1 MSQLPF
7 PSYNPTANP
16 VQTSVVPFQPSVPQ
30 QVEIG
35 GGTAE
40 LGAAF
45 SQFSQTLAS
54 FAANQISTNRAKA
67 MADGELKVQ
76 KSRKSFRQLVESG
89 EIKPEENPWEA
100 LGAASADGVL
110 AAERFKVETRAKYED
125 KVAKDPNFALSV
137 TSAEEF
143 ANQELQNFLTSGMQN
158 PVWQRSAMREITP
171 FVTSLSETHGSLVAK
186 KRRERM
192 SDSVKT
198 IIFDFAANPTSGDA
212 FAVKMQSVF
221 DEHYETVGAEAA
233 NETMIQ
239 SIMRARQLS
248 GDNTELM
255 KAVAKLKAGTGLLK
269 DTKQYKAAELEFKA
283 AIDQARD
290 DADSKVMS
298 GFVLEHLSKNK
309 RLPTEA
315 EFVKKA
321 KEHRPGI
328 QTAEISELY
337 GVASKNSKF
346 LLDRYYQDSL
356 DSMVKA
362 RSAAVVGAFTVDKS
376 SGQMS
381 FSPES
386 IAYRDPRQLESIV
399 RADVIRIN
407 KELGREVTD
416 EDTKKITMNM
426 LDQIRFQSSM
436 ETENRFSVL
445 PLDNPQRAVQ
455 VVAHSLAT
463 NTEAS
468 VMPTI
473 RAAVGQWVADPDSK
487 KYNEY
492 LTYGLNLYRQG
503 VRQRGEA
510 GLETLGFA
518 KADIEFFKAFEQAS
532 AGKSRQDAAIA
543 AAGRSSWTSSL
554 PDRSIVDAAGGELV
568 KQLGQEK
575 AATVLES
582 AYAEMGGLLSKDQAT
597 QFGIDYSRRVLS
609 LSSGSTF
616 VAPKS
621 ITNQTI
627 NLTNSSALDDL
638 EFDARQAIKKVNPY
652 IDHVYFHYDA
662 RLDAYK
668 PLVVN
673 RGETDRQARSMT
685 IEETEALT
693 KAGYDGT
700 MFPAQLSAAIDRLSI
715 SQAKRRVEDANNI
728 EKIPMDYMDR
738 RVERLNKFRR
748 DLTGNR

>member
-16 VQTSVVPFQPSVPQ
+16 VSTAVVPFQPSVPQ

-67 MADGELKVQ
+67 MAEGQLKAE
-76 KSRKSFRQLVESG
+76 KSRKTFRQLVESG

-100 LGAASADGVL
+100 LGAASADGVM
-110 AAERFKVETRAKYED
+110 AAEKFKAQTKAKYD
-125 KVAKDPNFALSV
+125 AKVAQDPNFAISV
-137 TSAEEF
+137 SSAEDF
-143 ANQELQNFLTSGMQN
+143 VNNELQNFMTLGMQN

-171 FVTSLSETHGSLVAK
+171 FISSLSESHGSLVAK
-186 KRRERM
+186 RRRERM
-192 SDSVKT
+192 SDAVKISVL
-198 IIFDFAANPTSGDA
+198 DFAANPTSGA
-212 FAVKMQSVF
+212 AYAAKLQAQF

-239 SIMRARQLS
+239 SLLKARQLS
-248 GDNTELM
+248 GDHPE
-255 KAVAKLKAGTGLLK
+255 VLKAIGMLKSGTGYLK
-269 DTKQYKAAELEFKA
+269 DTKQYKAAELEQKSV
-283 AIDQARD
+283 IDEARD
-290 DADSKVMS
+290 ASDSKFLS
-298 GFVLEHLSKNK
+298 SFVLDTLSSSK

-315 EFVKKA
+315 EFIKKA
-321 KEHRPGI
+321 KERRPGMPSADI
-328 QTAEISELY
+328 AELY

-346 LLDRYYQDSL
+346 LLDRYYQDAL
-356 DSMVKA
+356 DSTVKA
-362 RSAAVVGAFTVDKS
+362 RAQAVVGAFAVNKE
-376 SGQMS
+376 GQLS
-381 FSPES
+381 FDLES
-386 IAYRDPRQLESIV
+386 NAYRDPKQLESIV

-416 EDTKKITMNM
+416 EDTKKITTNM
-426 LDQIRFQSSM
+426 LDQIRFQSSIQA
-436 ETENRFSVL
+436 ESFASAI
-445 PLDNPQRAVQ
+445 PLDQANRAVP

-468 VMPTI
+468 IMPTI

-492 LTYGLNLYRQG
+492 LTYGLNIYRQG

-518 KADIEFFKAFEQAS
+518 KADIEFFKSFDQAS
-532 AGKSRQDAAIA
+532 AGKSREDAAIA
-543 AAGRSSWTSSL
+543 AAGRSSWTSFL
-554 PDRSIVDAAGGELV
+554 PDRSVVDAAGGELV
-568 KQLGQEK
+568 KQLGPEK

-597 QFGIDYSRRVLS
+597 QFGLDYSRRVLT
-609 LSSGSTF
+609 LPNGSVF
-616 VAPKS
+616 VAPKNM
-621 ITNQTI
+621 TGQLV
-627 NLTNSSALDDL
+627 NLTNSSAIADL
-638 EFDARQAIKKVNPY
+638 ELDARKAVHKVSPY
-652 IDHVYFHYDA
+652 IDRVYFHYDA
-662 RLDAYK
+662 RLDMYQ
-668 PLVVN
+668 PLVVA

-685 IEETEALT
+685 RAEMEALT
-693 KAGYDGT
+693 KAGYDGKMT
-700 MFPAQLSAAIDRLSI
+700 PAQLASAIDRVSEKEL
-715 SQAKRRVEDANNI
+715 KRRLEEAKDP

-738 RVERLNKFRR
+738 RAQRLNQLRK
-748 DLTGNR
+748 DLIGPR